1 MYHRL
6 CVTCKQN
13 VINNVIGWIQIT
25 PFGITDKRHAIYCID
40 GGGYFTERNG
50 TERNGTKVYNAE
62 RNWSKIR
69 NATDVPISVVH
80 AFVSLF
86 GNFVYKYCN

>member
-1 MYHRL
+1 MGTPGCPYLRG
-6 CVTCKQN
+6 VYIFMTPAVEYN
-13 VINNVIGWIQIT
+13 VAVV
-25 PFGITDKRHAIYCID
+25 AIS
-40 GGGYFTERNG
+40 RNG

-69 NATDVPISVVH
+69 NATDVPISVVY